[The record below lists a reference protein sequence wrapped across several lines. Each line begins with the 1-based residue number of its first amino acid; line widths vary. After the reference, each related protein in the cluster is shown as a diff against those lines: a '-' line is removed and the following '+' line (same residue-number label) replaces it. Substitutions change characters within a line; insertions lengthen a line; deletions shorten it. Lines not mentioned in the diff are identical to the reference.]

1 MSIETRPMI
10 GPREAKALDTEALRA
25 AFLADGLFVQR
36 ESRLVYTHYDRL
48 ILGGVVPFDREI
60 FLPAVRETGSAH
72 FLDRREMV
80 AANIG
85 GDGQVVTL
93 TGTYTLARRDMIY
106 LGRGIGPVSF
116 ASVDP
121 LRPARFYLVSAPAH
135 KDLPTRLVRSAE
147 AVRIDDGSA
156 ATASARVTFRYVHA
170 DIMETCQLA
179 VGMTV
184 LAEGSVWS
192 SEAGAL
198 HARRSEAWLYLGI
211 RPEQRVFHLMGDPA
225 ETRHIVVAN
234 EQAVI
239 SPPWSMQAAVGTQNY
254 AFIWAS
260 AGDNAD
266 ETDVEPVPLE
276 GVR

>member
-1 MSIETRPMI
+1 MI

-25 AFLADGLFVQR
+25 AFLADGLFVPR
-36 ESRLVYTHYDRL
+36 ETRLVYTHYDRL
-48 ILGGVVPFDREI
+48 ILGGILPLDREI
-60 FLPAVRETGSAH
+60 FLPAARETGNAH

-80 AANIG
+80 AVNIG

-116 ASVDP
+116 SSDDP

-135 KDLPTRLVRSAE
+135 KELPTRLVRSAD
-147 AVRIDDGSA
+147 AVRIDHGSA
-156 ATASARVTFRYVHA
+156 ATASARATFRYVYEGSV
-170 DIMETCQLA
+170 DTCQLA

-192 SEAGAL
+192 SESAAL
-198 HARRSEAWLYLGI
+198 HPRRAEARLYLGI
-211 RPEQRVFHLMGDPA
+211 RPDQRVLHLMGEPA

-239 SPPWSMQAAVGTQNY
+239 SPPWSIQAAVGTQNY

-266 ETDVEPVPLE
+266 ETDVDPVPLE
-276 GVR
+276 EMR